1 MTKRSKA
8 TVENKSSKST
18 LSPTDVMPML
28 ATLVSHPIEE
38 EGWIYEV
45 KWDGYRA
52 LGYMHNGV
60 AEIRSR
66 NNKVFTEKYYP
77 IAGALRD
84 WGIDAIVDG
93 ELVVLLEKGIADF
106 SSMQNWRSEADGHL
120 VYYVFDLLWY
130 DGRDLMNEPLHER
143 REILEEL
150 IEKLPAGSPIK
161 LSEQFDTS
169 GKEFFALAD
178 KMGLEGIMAKRLD
191 SIYVPDHRSKDWLKI
206 KTEKRQEAVIGGY
219 TRNEGTSKP
228 FSALLLGIYE
238 GKRFV
243 SMTPVGT
250 GFSVKQQREILDRLK
265 PLQIDESPFDVAP
278 EFNKPS
284 RFRPNP
290 PPADVVWVKPEIV
303 CEISYREKTP
313 DGNIR
318 HPSFKGIREDK
329 KAKEVVWEIPIP
341 PPIEKAE
348 EKKSTANKKGKQNV
362 SRSDVIA
369 KVEKGDRRT
378 LLNPT
383 EETQVKEING
393 HPIKFT
399 NLSKL
404 YWPEDKVSKRDMLNF
419 YYQMAPVMLPYY
431 KGKPQTLNRF
441 PNGIHGK
448 TFYQKDVKGKAPGWI
463 ETFPYY
469 SHMDQRDKEFLVIT
483 NEASILHVA
492 GMGCIEINPW
502 NSRVSTPDNPDWCI
516 IDLDPDKNTFDQVIE
531 CANVTKQVL
540 DAIGVPA
547 YPKTSGSTGMHI
559 YIPLGAK
566 YTYEHCKEFGR
577 VIAKIIHAQLP
588 EYTSIE
594 RLVANR
600 GGKMY
605 IDFLQNRPQATVAGP
620 YSLRPK
626 PGAPVSTP
634 LDWSEVKK
642 GLKITDHNIHNVVHR
657 VKEIGDIFK
666 PVMGKGIDLKSTL
679 KKIEIVFGMKW
690 EFKGKL

>member
-1 MTKRSKA
+1 
-8 TVENKSSKST
+8 
-18 LSPTDVMPML
+18 ML
-28 ATLVSHPIEE
+28 ATLVTNPIEDDN
-38 EGWIYEV
+38 WIYEV

-52 LGYMHNGV
+52 LGYMNNGV

-77 IAGALRD
+77 ITQALQR
-84 WGIDAIVDG
+84 WGIDAVVDG
-93 ELVVLLEKGIADF
+93 ELVVLLDGGMPDF
-106 SSMQNWRSEADGHL
+106 SMMQNWRSEADGPL
-120 VYYVFDLLWY
+120 IYYVFDILWY
-130 DGRDLMNEPLHER
+130 EGRNLMDLPLSER
-143 REILEEL
+143 RTLLQEAFA
-150 IEKLPAGSPIK
+150 KLPADLPIK
-161 LSEQFDTS
+161 LSEQFDAS
-169 GKEFFALAD
+169 GKEFFELAD

-191 SIYVPDHRSKDWLKI
+191 ARYVPDQRSKDWLKI

-219 TRNEGTSKP
+219 TQNEGTTKP
-228 FSALLLGIYE
+228 FSALLLGIFD
-238 GKRFV
+238 GDRFV

-250 GFSVKQQREILDRLK
+250 GFSIKQQREILDRLK
-265 PLQIDESPFDVAP
+265 PLEMAKSPFHIAP

-290 PPADVVWVKPEIV
+290 PPADVVWVKPQVV

-329 KAKEVVWEIPIP
+329 SAK
-341 PPIEKAE
+341 
-348 EKKSTANKKGKQNV
+348 
-362 SRSDVIA
+362 DVIWETPA
-369 KVEKGDRRT
+369 ALPTISKIERTSAPKKTPINKAIKQKVTEETVVTPVKKGDRKT

-383 EETQVKEING
+383 EDTQVKAING
-393 HPIKFT
+393 HQIKFT

-404 YWPEDKVSKRDMLNF
+404 YWPEDGVSKRDMLNY

-431 KGKPQTLNRF
+431 KDKPQTLNRF

-448 TFYQKDVKGKAPGWI
+448 TFYQKDVKGKAPDWVQ
-463 ETFPYY
+463 TFPYY
-469 SHMDQRDKEFLVIT
+469 SNMDQRDKEFLVIT
-483 NEASILHVA
+483 NEAGFLYVA

-502 NSRVSTPDNPDWCI
+502 NSRVGTPDNPDWCI

-531 CANVTKQVL
+531 TANVTKQVL
-540 DAIGVPA
+540 DAIDVPS
-547 YPKTSGSTGMHI
+547 YPKTSGSTGMHL
-559 YIPLGAK
+559 YIPFGTK

-577 VIAKIIHAQLP
+577 VIAKIVHSQLP
-588 EYTSIE
+588 EFTSIE

-600 GGKMY
+600 GGRMY

-642 GLKITDHNIHNVVHR
+642 GLRMTEHNIHNVVDR
-657 VKEIGDIFK
+657 VKELGDIFK
-666 PVMGKGIDLKSTL
+666 PVMGKGIDLPKVL
-679 KKIEIVFGMKW
+679 KKVESVFGMRW